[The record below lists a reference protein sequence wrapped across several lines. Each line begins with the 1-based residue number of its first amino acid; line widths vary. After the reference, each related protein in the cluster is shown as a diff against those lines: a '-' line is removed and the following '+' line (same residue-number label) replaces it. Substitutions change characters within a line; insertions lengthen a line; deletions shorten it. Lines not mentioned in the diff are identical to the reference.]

1 MVEFEF
7 WWLLVIPFFFA
18 LGWLAARVDIKQIIS
33 ESTDLPSAYFKGL
46 HYLITNQ
53 YEKAIEAFDEAIKIN
68 NNSLE
73 LHFALGGLLRRT
85 GQIDR
90 AINLHI
96 DLLEKRELTTEQQDS
111 VKAELAQDY
120 FKAGLYDRS
129 EELLLALNKDI
140 YYQFSLNTLL
150 EIYVKEREWG
160 KAIETATELEKISGI
175 SFRVSIS
182 HYFCEIAVTQI
193 LNKKYELAKKS
204 LHQALEE
211 SKNCIRANI
220 LLGDICAEEKLYEE
234 AIVYWKKIEFQ
245 QPEYLGLVAP
255 KIINTFETLNKV
267 NEGLSIIARFFD
279 IYKLKTLLNVLYE
292 TVLKIKG
299 ANEAENIARNE
310 LIQRPSLSA
319 LDKFF
324 QAQAIGK
331 TNKIDNVELIQ
342 QTIKNTIGDRRFY
355 MCNQC
360 GFKARQFHWQCPACN
375 AWESLP
381 SEPADI
387 ILETNIETNK

>member
-7 WWLLVIPFFFA
+7 WWLLVIPFFFT

-46 HYLITNQ
+46 QCLITNQ
-53 YEKAIEAFDEAIKIN
+53 YDKAIEAFDDAIKTN
-68 NNSLE
+68 NESLE
-73 LHFALGGLLRRT
+73 LHFALGALLRRT

-96 DLLEKRELTTEQQDS
+96 DLLEKRELTPEQQES

-120 FKAGLYDRS
+120 FKAGLYGRS
-129 EELLLALNKDI
+129 EELLLDLNKER

-150 EIYVKEREWG
+150 EIYVKERDWK
-160 KAIETATELEKISGI
+160 KAVETATQLEKISGV
-175 SFRVSIS
+175 SFRTSIS
-182 HYFCEIAVTQI
+182 HYFCEIAVNQI
-193 LNKKYELAKKS
+193 LNKKYTLAKKS
-204 LHQALEE
+204 LNQALEE
-211 SKNCIRANI
+211 STNCIRANI
-220 LLGDICAEEKLYEE
+220 LMGDIYDEEKLYEE

-255 KIINTFETLNKV
+255 KIIAAFQAQDKI
-267 NEGLSIIARFFD
+267 NEGLSILARFFD
-279 IYKLKTLLNVLYE
+279 IYKLKSLLNILYK
-292 TVLKIKG
+292 TVLE
-299 ANEAENIARNE
+299 NEGPNQAENIARKE
-310 LIQRPSLSA
+310 LIQRPSLSS
-319 LDKFF
+319 LDQLF

-331 TNKIDNVELIQ
+331 TNTMDNIELIQ
-342 QTIKNTIGDRRFY
+342 QTIKNAIGDRRFY

-381 SEPADI
+381 SEPTDI
-387 ILETNIETNK
+387 ILEGKQ

>member
-1 MVEFEF
+1 MVKFEF
-7 WWLLVIPFFFA
+7 WWILVIPFFFT

-53 YEKAIEAFDEAIKIN
+53 YEKAIEAFDNAIKIN
-68 NNSLE
+68 NESLE
-73 LHFALGGLLRRT
+73 LHFALGALLRRT

-96 DLLEKRELTTEQQDS
+96 DLLEKRDLTQNQQES

-120 FKAGLYDRS
+120 FKAGLYDRA
-129 EELLLALNKDI
+129 EELLLVLNKEK

-150 EIYVKEREWG
+150 EIYVKERDWE
-160 KAIETATELEKISGI
+160 KAVETATELEKISGV
-175 SFRVSIS
+175 SFRISVS
-182 HYFCEIAVTQI
+182 HYFCEIAVSQI
-193 LNKKYELAKKS
+193 LGKKYTQAKKS
-204 LHQALEE
+204 LNQALEE
-211 SKNCIRANI
+211 SKNCTRANI
-220 LLGDICAEEKLYEE
+220 LLGDIHAEAKSFEE
-234 AIVYWKKIEFQ
+234 AIIYWKKIEFQ

-255 KIINTFETLNKV
+255 KIIATYQNLNKV
-267 NEGLSIIARFFD
+267 DEGLSILTRFFD
-279 IYKLKTLLNVLYE
+279 IYKLKSLLNVLYE
-292 TVLKIKG
+292 TVL
-299 ANEAENIARNE
+299 ANEGPNQAENIARKE

-319 LDKFF
+319 LDQLF

-331 TNKIDNVELIQ
+331 TNKIDNIELIQ

-387 ILETNIETNK
+387 ILEAK

>member
-53 YEKAIEAFDEAIKIN
+53 YEKAIEAFNNAIKIN
-68 NNSLE
+68 NESLE
-73 LHFALGGLLRRT
+73 LHFALGALLRRT

-96 DLLEKRELTTEQQDS
+96 DLLEKRDLTPNQQES

-120 FKAGLYDRS
+120 FKAGLYDRA
-129 EELLLALNKDI
+129 EELLLALNRER

-150 EIYVKEREWG
+150 EVYVKEREWR
-160 KAIETATELEKISGI
+160 KAVETATELEKISGV
-175 SFRVSIS
+175 SFRIPIS
-182 HYFCEIAVTQI
+182 HFFCEIAVTQI
-193 LNKKYELAKKS
+193 LNKKYTLAKKS
-204 LHQALEE
+204 LERALEE
-211 SKNCIRANI
+211 SKNCTRANI
-220 LLGDICAEEKLYEE
+220 LLGDIHSEEKLYEE
-234 AIVYWKKIEFQ
+234 AIVFWKKIEFQ

-255 KIINTFETLNKV
+255 KIIVAFQTLNKI
-267 NEGLSIIARFFD
+267 NEGLSTLARFFD
-279 IYKLKTLLNVLYE
+279 IYKLKSLLNVLYE
-292 TVLKIKG
+292 TVL
-299 ANEAENIARNE
+299 ANEGPKQAENIARKE

-319 LDKFF
+319 LDQLF

-331 TNKIDNVELIQ
+331 TNKIGNIELIQ
-342 QTIKNTIGDRRFY
+342 QTIKNAIGDRKFY
-355 MCNQC
+355 ICNQC

-381 SEPADI
+381 SEPVDI
-387 ILETNIETNK
+387 ILEVK

>member
-53 YEKAIEAFDEAIKIN
+53 YEKAIEAFDNKDLSNFQAYN
-68 NNSLE
+68 
-73 LHFALGGLLRRT
+73 LHFALGALLRRT

-96 DLLEKRELTTEQQDS
+96 NLLEKKELTLEQQDS

-120 FKAGLYDRS
+120 FKAGLYGRS
-129 EELLLALNKDI
+129 EELLLDLNKER

-150 EIYVKEREWG
+150 DIYVKEREWE
-160 KAIETATELEKISGI
+160 KAVETATELEKISGV
-175 SFRVSIS
+175 SFRISIS
-182 HYFCEIAVTQI
+182 HYFCEIAVNQI
-193 LNKKYELAKKS
+193 LNKKYTLAKKS
-204 LHQALEE
+204 LNQALEE
-211 SKNCIRANI
+211 SINCTRANI
-220 LLGDICAEEKLYEE
+220 LLGDIHADDKSFEE

-255 KIINTFETLNKV
+255 KIIATYQALNKV
-267 NEGLSIIARFFD
+267 NEGLSILARFFD
-279 IYKLKTLLNVLYE
+279 IYKLKSLLNVLYE
-292 TVLKIKG
+292 TVLV
-299 ANEAENIARNE
+299 NEGPNQAENIARKE

-319 LDKFF
+319 LDQLF
-324 QAQAIGK
+324 QAQAISK
-331 TNKIDNVELIQ
+331 TNKIDNIELIQ

-375 AWESLP
+375 SWESLP

-387 ILETNIETNK
+387 ILETK

>member
-18 LGWLAARVDIKQIIS
+18 LGWLAARIDIKQIIS

-53 YEKAIEAFDEAIKIN
+53 YEKAIEAFDNAIKIN
-68 NNSLE
+68 NDSLE

-96 DLLEKRELTTEQQDS
+96 ELLEKRELTPNQKDS

-120 FKAGLYDRS
+120 FKAGLYDRA
-129 EELLLALNKDI
+129 EEILLVLDREK

-150 EIYVKEREWG
+150 EIYVKEHEWE
-160 KAIETATELEKISGI
+160 KAIETATELEKISGV
-175 SFRVSIS
+175 SFRISIS
-182 HYFCEIAVTQI
+182 HYFCEIAVSQI
-193 LNKKYELAKKS
+193 LNKKYALAKKS
-204 LHQALEE
+204 LKQALEE
-211 SKNCIRANI
+211 SINCTRANI
-220 LLGDICAEEKLYEE
+220 LLGDIYAEEKLYEE

-255 KIINTFETLNKV
+255 KIIVTFQALNKI
-267 NEGLSIIARFFD
+267 NEGLSILARFFD
-279 IYKLKTLLNVLYE
+279 IYKLKSLLNVLYE
-292 TVLKIKG
+292 TVLE
-299 ANEAENIARNE
+299 NEGPNQAENIARKE

-319 LDKFF
+319 LDQLF

-331 TNKIDNVELIQ
+331 TNKIDNIELIQ

-387 ILETNIETNK
+387 ILEAK

>member
-18 LGWLAARVDIKQIIS
+18 LGWLAARIDIRQIIS

-53 YEKAIEAFDEAIKIN
+53 YEKAIEAFDNAIKIN

-96 DLLEKRELTTEQQDS
+96 DLLEKRDLTPNQQES

-120 FKAGLYDRS
+120 FKAGLYDRA
-129 EELLLALNKDI
+129 EELLLALNRER

-150 EIYVKEREWG
+150 EIYVKEREWE
-160 KAIETATELEKISGI
+160 KAVETATELEKISGV

-182 HYFCEIAVTQI
+182 HYFCEIAVSQI
-193 LNKKYELAKKS
+193 LNKKYLLAKES
-204 LHQALEE
+204 LNKALEE
-211 SKNCIRANI
+211 SVNCTRANI
-220 LLGDICAEEKLYEE
+220 LLGDIYAEEKLFEE

-245 QPEYLGLVAP
+245 QPEYLGLVAL
-255 KIINTFETLNKV
+255 KIIITFQTLKKG
-267 NEGLSIIARFFD
+267 NEGLSIVARFFD
-279 IYKLKTLLNVLYE
+279 IYKLKSLLNILYE
-292 TVLKIKG
+292 TVLK
-299 ANEAENIARNE
+299 NEGPNQAENLARKE

-319 LDKFF
+319 LDQLF
-324 QAQAIGK
+324 QAQAIRK
-331 TNKIDNVELIQ
+331 TNKIDNIELIQ
-342 QTIKNTIGDRRFY
+342 QTIKNAIGSRRFY

-387 ILETNIETNK
+387 ILEDK

>member
-7 WWLLVIPFFFA
+7 WWLLVIPFFFT

-53 YEKAIEAFDEAIKIN
+53 YEKAIEAFDNAIKIN
-68 NNSLE
+68 NDSLE
-73 LHFALGGLLRRT
+73 IHFALGALLRRT

-96 DLLEKRELTTEQQDS
+96 DLLEKRELTQSQQES

-120 FKAGLYDRS
+120 FKAGLYDRA
-129 EELLLALNKDI
+129 EELLLVLNKEN

-160 KAIETATELEKISGI
+160 KAVETATELEKISGV
-175 SFRVSIS
+175 SFRISVS
-182 HYFCEIAVTQI
+182 HYFCEIAVNQI
-193 LNKKYELAKKS
+193 LSKKYTLAKKA
-204 LHQALEE
+204 LNRALEE
-211 SKNCIRANI
+211 STNCTRANI
-220 LLGDICAEEKLYEE
+220 LLGDIHADDKSFEE

-255 KIINTFETLNKV
+255 KIIAAYQTLNKV
-267 NEGLSIIARFFD
+267 NEGLSILARFFD
-279 IYKLKTLLNVLYE
+279 IYKLKSLLNVLYE
-292 TVLKIKG
+292 TVL
-299 ANEAENIARNE
+299 ANEGPNQAENIARKE

-319 LDKFF
+319 LDQLF

-331 TNKIDNVELIQ
+331 TNKIDNIELIQ

-387 ILETNIETNK
+387 ILEAK

>member
-7 WWLLVIPFFFA
+7 WWLLVIPFFFM
-18 LGWLAARVDIKQIIS
+18 LGWFAARVDIKQIIS

-46 HYLITNQ
+46 HYLIKNQ
-53 YEKAIEAFDEAIKIN
+53 NEKAIEAFDNAIKIN
-68 NNSLE
+68 NDSLE
-73 LHFALGGLLRRT
+73 LHFALGALLRRT

-96 DLLEKRELTTEQQDS
+96 DLLEKRELTQSQQES

-120 FKAGLYDRS
+120 FKAGLYDRA
-129 EELLLALNKDI
+129 EELLLKLNKEN

-150 EIYVKEREWG
+150 DIYEKEREWE
-160 KAIETATELEKISGI
+160 KAVETATELEKISGV
-175 SFRVSIS
+175 SFRISVS
-182 HYFCEIAVTQI
+182 HYFCEIAVNQI
-193 LNKKYELAKKS
+193 LSKNYTLAKKS
-204 LHQALEE
+204 LNQALEE
-211 SKNCIRANI
+211 STNCTRANI
-220 LLGDICAEEKLYEE
+220 LLGDIHAEDKSFEE

-255 KIINTFETLNKV
+255 KIITTYQTLNKV
-267 NEGLSIIARFFD
+267 NEGLSILARYFD
-279 IYKLKTLLNVLYE
+279 IYKLKSLLDVLYE
-292 TVLKIKG
+292 TVL
-299 ANEAENIARNE
+299 ANEGPNQAENLARKE

-319 LDKFF
+319 LDQFF

-331 TNKIDNVELIQ
+331 TNKIDNIELIQ
-342 QTIKNTIGDRRFY
+342 QTIKNTIGNRRFY

-387 ILETNIETNK
+387 ILEVK

>member
-7 WWLLVIPFFFA
+7 WWLLVIPFFFG
-18 LGWLAARVDIKQIIS
+18 LGWLAARVDIKQIIY
-33 ESTDLPSAYFKGL
+33 ESTDLPSTYFKGL
-46 HYLITNQ
+46 QYLITNQ
-53 YEKAIEAFDEAIKIN
+53 YEKAIEAFDDAIKIN
-68 NNSLE
+68 NDSLE
-73 LHFALGGLLRRT
+73 LHFALGALLRRT

-96 DLLEKRELTTEQQDS
+96 NLLEKRELTLEQQES

-120 FKAGLYDRS
+120 FKAGLYGRS
-129 EELLLALNKDI
+129 EELLLSLNKEK

-150 EIYVKEREWG
+150 EIYVKEREWE
-160 KAIETATELEKISGI
+160 KAIEKASELEKVSGV
-175 SFRVSIS
+175 SFRISIS
-182 HYFCEIAVTQI
+182 HYLCEIAVNQI
-193 LNKKYELAKKS
+193 LNKKYNLAKKT
-204 LHQALEE
+204 LDKALEE

-220 LLGDICAEEKLYEE
+220 LLGDIYAEEKLYEE

-245 QPEYLGLVAP
+245 KPEYLGLVAP
-255 KIINTFETLNKV
+255 KIINTLQATGKI
-267 NEGLSIIARFFD
+267 NEGLSILARFFD
-279 IYKLKTLLNVLYE
+279 LYKLKTLLNVLYE
-292 TVLKIKG
+292 SVLTNEG
-299 ANEAENIARNE
+299 ASQAETIARNE
-310 LIQRPSLSA
+310 MIQRPSLYA
-319 LDKFF
+319 LDKLF

-331 TNKIDNVELIQ
+331 TSKIENIELIQ

-355 MCNQC
+355 MCDQC

-387 ILETNIETNK
+387 ILETK

>member
-53 YEKAIEAFDEAIKIN
+53 YEKAIEAFDDAIKIN
-68 NNSLE
+68 NDSLE
-73 LHFALGGLLRRT
+73 LHFALGALLRRT

-96 DLLEKRELTTEQQDS
+96 DLLEKRELTLEQMES

-120 FKAGLYDRS
+120 FKAGLYGRS
-129 EELLLALNKDI
+129 EELLLALNKEK

-150 EIYVKEREWG
+150 EVYVKEREWR
-160 KAIETATELEKISGI
+160 KAVETATELEKISGV
-175 SFRVSIS
+175 SFRIPIS
-182 HYFCEIAVTQI
+182 HFFCEIAVTQI
-193 LNKKYELAKKS
+193 LNKKYTLAKKS
-204 LHQALEE
+204 LERALEE
-211 SKNCIRANI
+211 SKNCTRANI
-220 LLGDICAEEKLYEE
+220 LLGDIHSEEKLFEE
-234 AIVYWKKIEFQ
+234 AIVFWKKIEFQ

-255 KIINTFETLNKV
+255 KIIVAFQTLNKI
-267 NEGLSIIARFFD
+267 NEGLSTLARFFD
-279 IYKLKTLLNVLYE
+279 IYKLKSLLNVLYE
-292 TVLKIKG
+292 TVL
-299 ANEAENIARNE
+299 ANEGPKQAENIARKE

-319 LDKFF
+319 LDQLF

-331 TNKIDNVELIQ
+331 TNKIGNLELIQ
-342 QTIKNTIGDRRFY
+342 QTIKNTIGDRRFF
-355 MCNQC
+355 MCKQC

-381 SEPADI
+381 SEPVDI
-387 ILETNIETNK
+387 ILEVK

>member
-7 WWLLVIPFFFA
+7 WWLLVIPFFFG
-18 LGWLAARVDIKQIIS
+18 LGWLAARVDIKQIIY
-33 ESTDLPSAYFKGL
+33 ESTDLPSTYFKGL
-46 HYLITNQ
+46 QYLITNQ
-53 YEKAIEAFDEAIKIN
+53 YEKAIEAFDDAIKIN
-68 NNSLE
+68 NDSLE
-73 LHFALGGLLRRT
+73 LHFALGALLRRT

-96 DLLEKRELTTEQQDS
+96 DLLEKRELTLEQQES

-120 FKAGLYDRS
+120 FKAGLYGRS
-129 EELLLALNKDI
+129 EELLLSLNKEK

-150 EIYVKEREWG
+150 EIYVKEREWEKG
-160 KAIETATELEKISGI
+160 IEKATELEKVSGV
-175 SFRVSIS
+175 SFRISIS
-182 HYFCEIAVTQI
+182 HYLCEIALNQI
-193 LNKKYELAKKS
+193 LNKKYSLAKKT
-204 LHQALEE
+204 LIKALKE

-220 LLGDICAEEKLYEE
+220 LLGDIYAEEKLYEE

-255 KIINTFETLNKV
+255 KIINTLQVTGRV

-279 IYKLKTLLNVLYE
+279 LYKLKTLLNVLYE
-292 TVLKIKG
+292 TVLANDG
-299 ANEAENIARNE
+299 AKQAETIARNE
-310 LIQRPSLSA
+310 MIQRPSLYA
-319 LDKFF
+319 LDKLF

-331 TNKIDNVELIQ
+331 KSKIENIELIQ

-355 MCNQC
+355 MCDQC

-387 ILETNIETNK
+387 ILEAK

>member
-18 LGWLAARVDIKQIIS
+18 LGWLAARIDIRQIIS

-53 YEKAIEAFDEAIKIN
+53 YDKAIEAFNDAIKIN
-68 NNSLE
+68 NDSLE
-73 LHFALGGLLRRT
+73 LHFALGALLRRT

-90 AINLHI
+90 AINLHV
-96 DLLEKRELTTEQQDS
+96 DLLKKRELTPEQRES

-129 EELLLALNKDI
+129 EELLLTLNKEK

-150 EIYVKEREWG
+150 EIYVKEHEWE
-160 KAIETATELEKISGI
+160 KAIKNATELEKVSGV

-182 HYFCEIAVTQI
+182 HYYCEIAVSQI
-193 LNKKYELAKKS
+193 LNKKYALAKKS
-204 LHQALEE
+204 LSHALNE
-211 SKNCIRANI
+211 STNCTRANI
-220 LLGDICAEEKLYEE
+220 ILGDIYAEEKLYEE
-234 AIVYWKKIEFQ
+234 ATVYWKKIEFQ

-255 KIINTFETLNKV
+255 KIINAFQNLNKI
-267 NEGLSIIARFFD
+267 NEGLSVLSRFFD
-279 IYKLKTLLNVLYE
+279 IYKLKSLLNVLYE
-292 TVLKIKG
+292 TVLTNEG
-299 ANEAENIARNE
+299 ASQAENIARNE

-319 LDKFF
+319 LDKLF

-331 TNKIDNVELIQ
+331 TNKIDNIELIQ

-387 ILETNIETNK
+387 ILEAK

>member
-53 YEKAIEAFDEAIKIN
+53 YEKAIEAFDNAIKIN
-68 NNSLE
+68 NDSLE
-73 LHFALGGLLRRT
+73 LHFALGALLRRT

-96 DLLEKRELTTEQQDS
+96 DLLKKRELTQSQQES

-120 FKAGLYDRS
+120 FKAGLYDRA
-129 EELLLALNKDI
+129 EELLLVLNKEN

-150 EIYVKEREWG
+150 EIYVKEREWE
-160 KAIETATELEKISGI
+160 KAVETATELEKISGV
-175 SFRVSIS
+175 SFRISIS
-182 HYFCEIAVTQI
+182 HYFCEIAVNQI
-193 LNKKYELAKKS
+193 LNKKYTLAKKS
-204 LHQALEE
+204 LNQALEE
-211 SKNCIRANI
+211 SINCTRANI
-220 LLGDICAEEKLYEE
+220 LLGDIHADDKSFEE

-255 KIINTFETLNKV
+255 KIIATYQALNKV
-267 NEGLSIIARFFD
+267 NEGLSILARFFD
-279 IYKLKTLLNVLYE
+279 IYKLKSLLNVLYE
-292 TVLKIKG
+292 TVL
-299 ANEAENIARNE
+299 ANEGPNQAENIARKE

-319 LDKFF
+319 LDQLF

-331 TNKIDNVELIQ
+331 TNKIDNIELIQ

-387 ILETNIETNK
+387 ILEAK

>member
-18 LGWLAARVDIKQIIS
+18 LGWLAARIDIKQIIS

-53 YEKAIEAFDEAIKIN
+53 HEKAIEAFDNAIKIN
-68 NNSLE
+68 NDSLE

-96 DLLEKRELTTEQQDS
+96 DLLEKRELTPNQKDS

-120 FKAGLYDRS
+120 FKAGLYDRA
-129 EELLLALNKDI
+129 EEILLILDREK

-150 EIYVKEREWG
+150 EIYVKEHEWE
-160 KAIETATELEKISGI
+160 KAIETATELEKISGV
-175 SFRVSIS
+175 SFRISIS
-182 HYFCEIAVTQI
+182 HYFCEIAVSQI
-193 LNKKYELAKKS
+193 LNKKYALAKKS
-204 LHQALEE
+204 LKQALEE
-211 SKNCIRANI
+211 SINCTRANI
-220 LLGDICAEEKLYEE
+220 LLGDIYAEEKLYEE

-255 KIINTFETLNKV
+255 KIIVTFQALNKV
-267 NEGLSIIARFFD
+267 NEGLSILARFFD
-279 IYKLKTLLNVLYE
+279 IYKLKSLLNVLYE
-292 TVLKIKG
+292 TVLE
-299 ANEAENIARNE
+299 NEGPNQAENIARKE

-319 LDKFF
+319 LDQLF

-331 TNKIDNVELIQ
+331 TNKIDNIELIQ
-342 QTIKNTIGDRRFY
+342 QTIKNTIGNRRFY

-387 ILETNIETNK
+387 ILEGK

>member
-18 LGWLAARVDIKQIIS
+18 LGWLAARIDIRQIIS

-53 YEKAIEAFDEAIKIN
+53 YEKAIEAFDNAIKIN

-96 DLLEKRELTTEQQDS
+96 DLLKKRDLTPNQKES

-120 FKAGLYDRS
+120 FKAGLYDRA
-129 EELLLALNKDI
+129 EELLLALNKER

-150 EIYVKEREWG
+150 EIYVKEREWE
-160 KAIETATELEKISGI
+160 KAVETATELEKISGV

-182 HYFCEIAVTQI
+182 HYFCEIAVSQI
-193 LNKKYELAKKS
+193 LNKKYLLAKES
-204 LHQALEE
+204 LNKALEE
-211 SKNCIRANI
+211 SVNCTRANI
-220 LLGDICAEEKLYEE
+220 LLGDIYAEEKLFEE

-245 QPEYLGLVAP
+245 QPEYLGLVAL
-255 KIINTFETLNKV
+255 KIIITFQTLKKG
-267 NEGLSIIARFFD
+267 NEGLSIVARFFD
-279 IYKLKTLLNVLYE
+279 IYKLKSLLNILYE
-292 TVLKIKG
+292 TVLK
-299 ANEAENIARNE
+299 NEGPNQAENIARKE

-319 LDKFF
+319 LDQLF
-324 QAQAIGK
+324 QDQSIRK
-331 TNKIDNVELIQ
+331 TNKIDNIELIQ
-342 QTIKNTIGDRRFY
+342 QTIKNAIGSRRFY

-387 ILETNIETNK
+387 ILEDK

>member
-7 WWLLVIPFFFA
+7 WWLLVIPFFFG
-18 LGWLAARVDIKQIIS
+18 LGWLAARVDIKQIIY
-33 ESTDLPSAYFKGL
+33 ESTDLPSTYFKGL
-46 HYLITNQ
+46 QYLITNQ
-53 YEKAIEAFDEAIKIN
+53 YEKAIEAFDDAIKIN
-68 NNSLE
+68 NDSLE
-73 LHFALGGLLRRT
+73 LHFALGALLRKT

-96 DLLEKRELTTEQQDS
+96 NLLEKRELTLEQQES

-120 FKAGLYDRS
+120 FKAGLYGRS
-129 EELLLALNKDI
+129 EELLLSLNKEK

-150 EIYVKEREWG
+150 EIYVKEREWE
-160 KAIETATELEKISGI
+160 KAIEKATELEKVSGV
-175 SFRVSIS
+175 SFRISIS
-182 HYFCEIAVTQI
+182 HYLCEIAVSQI
-193 LNKKYELAKKS
+193 LNKKYILAKKT
-204 LHQALEE
+204 LNKALEE

-220 LLGDICAEEKLYEE
+220 LLGDIYGEEKLYEE
-234 AIVYWKKIEFQ
+234 AIIYWKKIEFQ

-255 KIINTFETLNKV
+255 KIINTLQATGKI
-267 NEGLSIIARFFD
+267 NEGLSILARFFD
-279 IYKLKTLLNVLYE
+279 LYKLKTLLNVLYE
-292 TVLKIKG
+292 SVL
-299 ANEAENIARNE
+299 ANEGASQAETIARNE
-310 LIQRPSLSA
+310 MIQRPSLYA
-319 LDKFF
+319 LDKLF

-331 TNKIDNVELIQ
+331 TSKIENIELIQ

-355 MCNQC
+355 MCDQC

-387 ILETNIETNK
+387 ILETK

>member
-18 LGWLAARVDIKQIIS
+18 LGWLAARIDIKQIIS

-53 YEKAIEAFDEAIKIN
+53 YEKAIEAFDNAIKIN
-68 NNSLE
+68 NDSLE

-96 DLLEKRELTTEQQDS
+96 ELLEKRELTPNQKDS

-120 FKAGLYDRS
+120 FKAGLYDRA
-129 EELLLALNKDI
+129 EEILLVLDREK

-150 EIYVKEREWG
+150 EIYVKEHEWE
-160 KAIETATELEKISGI
+160 KAIETATELEKISGV
-175 SFRVSIS
+175 SFRISIS
-182 HYFCEIAVTQI
+182 HYFCEIAVSQI
-193 LNKKYELAKKS
+193 LNKKYALAKKS
-204 LHQALEE
+204 LKQALEE
-211 SKNCIRANI
+211 SINCTRANI
-220 LLGDICAEEKLYEE
+220 LLGDIYAEEKLYEE

-255 KIINTFETLNKV
+255 KIIVTFQALNKV
-267 NEGLSIIARFFD
+267 NEGLSILARFFD
-279 IYKLKTLLNVLYE
+279 IYKLKSLLNVLYE
-292 TVLKIKG
+292 TVLE
-299 ANEAENIARNE
+299 NEGPNQAENIARKE

-319 LDKFF
+319 LDQLF

-331 TNKIDNVELIQ
+331 TNKIDNIELIQ
-342 QTIKNTIGDRRFY
+342 QTIKNTIGNRRFY

-387 ILETNIETNK
+387 ILEGK

>member
-7 WWLLVIPFFFA
+7 WWLLVIPFFFM
-18 LGWLAARVDIKQIIS
+18 LGWFAARVDIKQIIS

-46 HYLITNQ
+46 HYLIKNQ
-53 YEKAIEAFDEAIKIN
+53 NEKAIEAFDNAIKIN
-68 NNSLE
+68 NDSLE
-73 LHFALGGLLRRT
+73 LHFALGALLRRT

-96 DLLEKRELTTEQQDS
+96 DLLEKRELTQSQQES

-120 FKAGLYDRS
+120 FKAGLYDRA
-129 EELLLALNKDI
+129 EELLLKLNKEN

-150 EIYVKEREWG
+150 DIYEKEREWE
-160 KAIETATELEKISGI
+160 KAVETATELEKISGV
-175 SFRVSIS
+175 SFRISVS
-182 HYFCEIAVTQI
+182 HYFCEIAVNQI
-193 LNKKYELAKKS
+193 LSKNYTLAKKS
-204 LHQALEE
+204 LNQALEE
-211 SKNCIRANI
+211 STNCTRANI
-220 LLGDICAEEKLYEE
+220 LLGDIHAEDKSFEE

-255 KIINTFETLNKV
+255 KIITTYQTLNKV
-267 NEGLSIIARFFD
+267 NEGLSILARYFD
-279 IYKLKTLLNVLYE
+279 IYKLKSLLDVLYE
-292 TVLKIKG
+292 TVL
-299 ANEAENIARNE
+299 ANEGPNQAENLARKE

-319 LDKFF
+319 LDQFF

-331 TNKIDNVELIQ
+331 TNKIDNIELIQ

-375 AWESLP
+375 SWESLP

-387 ILETNIETNK
+387 ILETK

>member
-7 WWLLVIPFFFA
+7 WWLLVIPFFFG
-18 LGWLAARVDIKQIIS
+18 LGWLAARVDIKQIIY
-33 ESTDLPSAYFKGL
+33 ESTDLPSTYFKGL
-46 HYLITNQ
+46 QYLITNQ
-53 YEKAIEAFDEAIKIN
+53 YEKAIEAFDDAIKIN
-68 NNSLE
+68 NDSLE
-73 LHFALGGLLRRT
+73 LHFALGALLRRT

-96 DLLEKRELTTEQQDS
+96 NLLEKRELTLEQQES

-120 FKAGLYDRS
+120 FKAGLYGRS
-129 EELLLALNKDI
+129 EELLLSLNKEK

-150 EIYVKEREWG
+150 EIYVKEREWE
-160 KAIETATELEKISGI
+160 KAIEKATELEKVSGV
-175 SFRVSIS
+175 SFRISIS
-182 HYFCEIAVTQI
+182 HYLCEIAVNQI
-193 LNKKYELAKKS
+193 LNKKYNLAKKT
-204 LHQALEE
+204 LDKALEE

-220 LLGDICAEEKLYEE
+220 LLGDIYAEEKLYEE

-245 QPEYLGLVAP
+245 KPEYLGLVAP
-255 KIINTFETLNKV
+255 KIINTLQATGKI
-267 NEGLSIIARFFD
+267 NEGLSILARFFD
-279 IYKLKTLLNVLYE
+279 LYKLKTLLNVLYE
-292 TVLKIKG
+292 SVLTNEG
-299 ANEAENIARNE
+299 ASQAETIARNE
-310 LIQRPSLSA
+310 MIQRPSLYA
-319 LDKFF
+319 LDKLF

-331 TNKIDNVELIQ
+331 TSKIENIELIQ

-355 MCNQC
+355 MCDQC

-387 ILETNIETNK
+387 ILETK

>member
-53 YEKAIEAFDEAIKIN
+53 YEKAIEAFDDAIKIN
-68 NNSLE
+68 NDSLE
-73 LHFALGGLLRRT
+73 LHFALGALLRRA

-96 DLLEKRELTTEQQDS
+96 DLLEKRELTLEQMES

-120 FKAGLYDRS
+120 FKAGLYGRS
-129 EELLLALNKDI
+129 EELLLALNKEK

-150 EIYVKEREWG
+150 EVYVKEREWR
-160 KAIETATELEKISGI
+160 KAVETATELEKISGV
-175 SFRVSIS
+175 SFRIPIS
-182 HYFCEIAVTQI
+182 HFFCEIAVTQI
-193 LNKKYELAKKS
+193 LNKKYTLAKKS
-204 LHQALEE
+204 LERALEE
-211 SKNCIRANI
+211 SKNCTRANI
-220 LLGDICAEEKLYEE
+220 LLGDIHSEEKLYEE
-234 AIVYWKKIEFQ
+234 AIVFWKKIEFQ

-255 KIINTFETLNKV
+255 KIIVAFQTLNKI
-267 NEGLSIIARFFD
+267 NEGLSTLARFFD
-279 IYKLKTLLNVLYE
+279 IYKLKSLLNVLYE
-292 TVLKIKG
+292 TVL
-299 ANEAENIARNE
+299 ANEGPKQAENIARKE

-319 LDKFF
+319 LDQLF

-331 TNKIDNVELIQ
+331 TNKIGNLELIQ
-342 QTIKNTIGDRRFY
+342 QTIKNTIGDRRFF
-355 MCNQC
+355 MCKQC

-381 SEPADI
+381 SEPVDI
-387 ILETNIETNK
+387 ILEVK

>member
-7 WWLLVIPFFFA
+7 WWLLVIPFFFG
-18 LGWLAARVDIKQIIS
+18 LGWLAARVDIKQIIY
-33 ESTDLPSAYFKGL
+33 ESTDLPSTYFKGL
-46 HYLITNQ
+46 QYLITNQ
-53 YEKAIEAFDEAIKIN
+53 YEKAIEAFDDAIKIN
-68 NNSLE
+68 NDSLE
-73 LHFALGGLLRRT
+73 LHFALGALLRKT

-96 DLLEKRELTTEQQDS
+96 NLLEKRELTLEQQES

-120 FKAGLYDRS
+120 FKAGLYGRS
-129 EELLLALNKDI
+129 EELLLSLNKEK

-150 EIYVKEREWG
+150 EIYVKEREWE
-160 KAIETATELEKISGI
+160 KAIEKATELEKVSGV
-175 SFRVSIS
+175 SFRISIS
-182 HYFCEIAVTQI
+182 HYLCEIAVSQI
-193 LNKKYELAKKS
+193 LNKKYILAKKT
-204 LHQALEE
+204 LNKALEE

-220 LLGDICAEEKLYEE
+220 LLGDIYGEEKLYEE

-255 KIINTFETLNKV
+255 KIINTLQATGKI
-267 NEGLSIIARFFD
+267 NEGLSILARFFD
-279 IYKLKTLLNVLYE
+279 LYKLKTLLNVLYE
-292 TVLKIKG
+292 NVL
-299 ANEAENIARNE
+299 ANEGASQAETIARNE
-310 LIQRPSLSA
+310 MIQRPSLYA
-319 LDKFF
+319 LDKLF

-331 TNKIDNVELIQ
+331 ISKIENIELIQ

-355 MCNQC
+355 MCDQC

-387 ILETNIETNK
+387 ILETK

>member
-7 WWLLVIPFFFA
+7 WWLLVIPFFFG
-18 LGWLAARVDIKQIIS
+18 LGWLAARVDIKQIIY
-33 ESTDLPSAYFKGL
+33 ESTDLPSTYFKGL
-46 HYLITNQ
+46 QYLITNQ
-53 YEKAIEAFDEAIKIN
+53 YEKAIEAFDDAIKIN
-68 NNSLE
+68 NDSLE
-73 LHFALGGLLRRT
+73 LHFALGALLRRT

-96 DLLEKRELTTEQQDS
+96 NLLEKRELTLEQQES

-120 FKAGLYDRS
+120 FKAGLYGRS
-129 EELLLALNKDI
+129 EELLLSLNKEK

-150 EIYVKEREWG
+150 EIYVKEREWE
-160 KAIETATELEKISGI
+160 KAIEKATELEKISGV
-175 SFRVSIS
+175 SFRISIS
-182 HYFCEIAVTQI
+182 HYLCEIAVSQI
-193 LNKKYELAKKS
+193 LNKKYTLAKKT
-204 LHQALEE
+204 LNKALEE

-220 LLGDICAEEKLYEE
+220 LIGDIYAEEKLYEE

-255 KIINTFETLNKV
+255 KIINTLQVTGKI
-267 NEGLSIIARFFD
+267 NEGLSILARFFD
-279 IYKLKTLLNVLYE
+279 LYKLKTLLNVLYE
-292 TVLKIKG
+292 SVLANEG
-299 ANEAENIARNE
+299 ANQAETIARNE
-310 LIQRPSLSA
+310 MIQRPSLYA
-319 LDKFF
+319 LDKLF

-331 TNKIDNVELIQ
+331 TTKIENIELIQ

-355 MCNQC
+355 MCDQC

-387 ILETNIETNK
+387 ILETK

>member
-7 WWLLVIPFFFA
+7 WWLLVIPFFFT

-53 YEKAIEAFDEAIKIN
+53 YEKAIEAFDNAIKIN
-68 NNSLE
+68 NDSLE
-73 LHFALGGLLRRT
+73 IHFALGALLRRT

-96 DLLEKRELTTEQQDS
+96 DLLEKRELSQSQQES

-120 FKAGLYDRS
+120 FKAGLYDRA
-129 EELLLALNKDI
+129 EELLLVLNKEN

-160 KAIETATELEKISGI
+160 KAVETATELEKISGV
-175 SFRVSIS
+175 SFRISVS
-182 HYFCEIAVTQI
+182 HYFCEIAVNQI
-193 LNKKYELAKKS
+193 LSKKYTLAKKS
-204 LHQALEE
+204 LNRALEE
-211 SKNCIRANI
+211 SINCTRANI
-220 LLGDICAEEKLYEE
+220 LLGDIHADDKSFEE

-255 KIINTFETLNKV
+255 KIIAAYQTLNKV
-267 NEGLSIIARFFD
+267 NEGLSILARFFD
-279 IYKLKTLLNVLYE
+279 IYKLKSLLNVLYE
-292 TVLKIKG
+292 TVL
-299 ANEAENIARNE
+299 ANEGPNQAENIARKE

-319 LDKFF
+319 LDQLF

-331 TNKIDNVELIQ
+331 TNKIDNIELIQ

-387 ILETNIETNK
+387 ILEAK

>member
-7 WWLLVIPFFFA
+7 WWLLVIPFFFG
-18 LGWLAARVDIKQIIS
+18 LGWLAARVDIKQIIY
-33 ESTDLPSAYFKGL
+33 ESTDLPSTYFKGL
-46 HYLITNQ
+46 QYLITNQ
-53 YEKAIEAFDEAIKIN
+53 YEKAIEAFDDAIKIN
-68 NNSLE
+68 NDSLE
-73 LHFALGGLLRRT
+73 LHFALGALLRRT

-96 DLLEKRELTTEQQDS
+96 DLLEKRELTLEQQES

-120 FKAGLYDRS
+120 FKAGLYGRS
-129 EELLLALNKDI
+129 EELLLSLNKEK

-150 EIYVKEREWG
+150 EIYVKEREWEKG
-160 KAIETATELEKISGI
+160 IEKATELEKVSGV
-175 SFRVSIS
+175 SFRISIS
-182 HYFCEIAVTQI
+182 HYLCEIAVSQI
-193 LNKKYELAKKS
+193 LNKKYILAKKT
-204 LHQALEE
+204 LNKALEE

-220 LLGDICAEEKLYEE
+220 LLGDIYGEEKLYEE

-255 KIINTFETLNKV
+255 KIINTLQATGKI
-267 NEGLSIIARFFD
+267 NEGLSILARFFD
-279 IYKLKTLLNVLYE
+279 LYKLKTLLNVLYE
-292 TVLKIKG
+292 NVL
-299 ANEAENIARNE
+299 ANEGASQAETIARNE
-310 LIQRPSLSA
+310 MIQRPSLYA
-319 LDKFF
+319 LDKLF

-331 TNKIDNVELIQ
+331 TSKIENIELIQ

-355 MCNQC
+355 MCDQC

-387 ILETNIETNK
+387 ILETK

>member
-33 ESTDLPSAYFKGL
+33 ESTDLPSSYFKGL

-53 YEKAIEAFDEAIKIN
+53 YERAIEAFDEAIKIN
-68 NNSLE
+68 NDSLE
-73 LHFALGGLLRRT
+73 LHFALGALLRRT

-96 DLLEKRELTTEQQDS
+96 NLLEKRELTIEQKES

-120 FKAGLYDRS
+120 FKAGLYGRA
-129 EELLLALNKDI
+129 EELLVALNRER
-140 YYQFSLNTLL
+140 YYQFSLNSLL
-150 EIYVKEREWG
+150 EIYVKEREWV
-160 KAIETATELEKISGI
+160 KAIKTATELEKVSGV
-175 SFRVSIS
+175 SFRISIS
-182 HYFCEIAVTQI
+182 HFFCEIAVNQI
-193 LNKKYELAKKS
+193 QNKKYILAKKS
-204 LHQALEE
+204 LAQALEE
-211 SKNCIRANI
+211 SKNCTRANI
-220 LLGDICAEEKLYEE
+220 LLGDIHSEEKLYEE
-234 AIVYWKKIEFQ
+234 AIIFWKKIEFQ

-255 KIINTFETLNKV
+255 KIIVAFQTIDKI
-267 NEGLSIIARFFD
+267 NEGLSILTRFFD
-279 IYKLKTLLNVLYE
+279 IYKLKSLLNVLYE
-292 TVLKIKG
+292 AVLENQG
-299 ANEAENIARNE
+299 PNEAENIARKE

-319 LDKFF
+319 LDQLF

-331 TNKIDNVELIQ
+331 TNKIDNIELIQ

-355 MCNQC
+355 MCDQC

-381 SEPADI
+381 SEPVDI
-387 ILETNIETNK
+387 ILEGK

>member
-53 YEKAIEAFDEAIKIN
+53 YEKAIEAFDNAIKIN
-68 NNSLE
+68 NDSLE
-73 LHFALGGLLRRT
+73 LHFALGALLRRT

-96 DLLEKRELTTEQQDS
+96 DLLKKRELTQSQQES

-120 FKAGLYDRS
+120 FKAGLYDRA
-129 EELLLALNKDI
+129 EELLLVLNKEN

-150 EIYVKEREWG
+150 EIYVKEREWE
-160 KAIETATELEKISGI
+160 KAVETATELEKISGV
-175 SFRVSIS
+175 SFRISIS
-182 HYFCEIAVTQI
+182 HYFCEIAVNQI
-193 LNKKYELAKKS
+193 LNKKYTLAKKS
-204 LHQALEE
+204 LNQALEE
-211 SKNCIRANI
+211 SINCTRANI
-220 LLGDICAEEKLYEE
+220 LLGDIHADDKSFEE

-255 KIINTFETLNKV
+255 KIIATYQALNKV
-267 NEGLSIIARFFD
+267 NEGLSILARFFD
-279 IYKLKTLLNVLYE
+279 IYKLKSLLNVLYE
-292 TVLKIKG
+292 TVLV
-299 ANEAENIARNE
+299 NEGPNQAENIARKE

-319 LDKFF
+319 LDQLF
-324 QAQAIGK
+324 QAQAISK
-331 TNKIDNVELIQ
+331 TNKIDNIELIQ

-375 AWESLP
+375 SWESLP

-387 ILETNIETNK
+387 ILETK

>member
-46 HYLITNQ
+46 HCLITNK
-53 YEKAIEAFDEAIKIN
+53 YDKAIEAFDDAIKIN

-73 LHFALGGLLRRT
+73 LHFALGALLRRT

-96 DLLEKRELTTEQQDS
+96 DLLEKRELTLEQKDS

-120 FKAGLYDRS
+120 YKAGLYGRS
-129 EELLLALNKDI
+129 EELLLDLNKEK

-150 EIYVKEREWG
+150 EIYVKERDWE
-160 KAIETATELEKISGI
+160 KAVETAAELEKISGV
-175 SFRVSIS
+175 SFRISIS
-182 HYFCEIAVTQI
+182 HYFCEIAVNQI
-193 LNKKYELAKKS
+193 LNKKNTLAKKS
-204 LHQALEE
+204 LKQALRE
-211 SKNCIRANI
+211 STNCIRANI
-220 LLGDICAEEKLYEE
+220 LMGDIHAEEKLYEE

-245 QPEYLGLVAP
+245 QPEYLGLVAS
-255 KIINTFETLNKV
+255 KIIVAFQALNKM
-267 NEGLSIIARFFD
+267 NEGLSILARFFD
-279 IYKLKTLLNVLYE
+279 IYKLKSLLNVLYE
-292 TVLKIKG
+292 TVL
-299 ANEAENIARNE
+299 ANEGPKQAENIARKE

-319 LDKFF
+319 LDQLF

-331 TNKIDNVELIQ
+331 TNKIGNIELIQ
-342 QTIKNTIGDRRFY
+342 QTIKNAIGDRKFY
-355 MCNQC
+355 ICNQC

-381 SEPADI
+381 SEPVDI
-387 ILETNIETNK
+387 ILEVK

>member
-7 WWLLVIPFFFA
+7 WWLLVIPFFFT

-46 HYLITNQ
+46 HYLITDQ
-53 YEKAIEAFDEAIKIN
+53 YEKAIEAFDNAIKIN
-68 NNSLE
+68 NDSLE
-73 LHFALGGLLRRT
+73 LHFALGALLRRT

-96 DLLEKRELTTEQQDS
+96 DLLEKRELTQSQQES

-120 FKAGLYDRS
+120 FKAGLYDRA
-129 EELLLALNKDI
+129 EELLLVLNKEN

-150 EIYVKEREWG
+150 DIYVKEREWE
-160 KAIETATELEKISGI
+160 KAVETATELEKISGV
-175 SFRVSIS
+175 SFRISVS
-182 HYFCEIAVTQI
+182 HYYCEIAVNQI
-193 LNKKYELAKKS
+193 LNKNYTLAKKS
-204 LHQALEE
+204 LNQALEE
-211 SKNCIRANI
+211 SINCTRANI
-220 LLGDICAEEKLYEE
+220 LLGDIHADDKSFEE

-255 KIINTFETLNKV
+255 KIIATYQTLNKV
-267 NEGLSIIARFFD
+267 NEGLSILARFFD
-279 IYKLKTLLNVLYE
+279 IYKLKSLLNVLYE
-292 TVLKIKG
+292 TVLK
-299 ANEAENIARNE
+299 NEGPNQAENIARKE

-319 LDKFF
+319 LDQLF

-331 TNKIDNVELIQ
+331 TNKIDNIELIQ

-387 ILETNIETNK
+387 ILEAK